1 MELHKT
7 LDDIKYNSL
16 FEVNFNAYQKTLALT
31 NSLITKNNML
41 VKAMRDAKVKLLDQE
56 VYNRLIELRDKIDNV
71 LIIHTIE
78 TIQKDFENQV

>member
-7 LDDIKYNSL
+7 LVDIRYNSL
-16 FEVNFNAYQKTLALT
+16 FKVNFNVYQKTFALT
-31 NSLITKNNML
+31 NSLITKNKML

-71 LIIHTIE
+71 LIKHTIE

>member
-1 MELHKT
+1 M
-7 LDDIKYNSL
+7 
-16 FEVNFNAYQKTLALT
+16 T
-31 NSLITKNNML
+31 NSLITKNKML

-71 LIIHTIE
+71 LIKHTIE